1 MGPLG
6 VGKDSGVLFI
16 GGAESFLVAYSL
28 GLCDRKLGPAVL
40 AVDGVCWV
48 AGFAAGT
55 ESFQGLWSWDGEGL
69 VRAGVQVELISALA
83 LVPCDV
89 VGFKFPFPLG
99 RCLYCAAAP
108 WTVRSHW
115 NVLSRS
121 CGLVLLLLNI

>member
-16 GGAESFLVAYSL
+16 GGLELFWLVTGL

-69 VRAGVQVELISALA
+69 VRAGVEVELVSTLA
-83 LVPCDV
+83 LVPCYM
-89 VGFKFPFPLG
+89 VGFEFPFPLG

-108 WTVRSHW
+108 WTVQSH
-115 NVLSRS
+115 
-121 CGLVLLLLNI
+121 

>member
-1 MGPLG
+1 MGFSGIMLVREGCSRWGRAACFGGPLG

-69 VRAGVQVELISALA
+69 VRAGVEVELVSTLA
-83 LVPCDV
+83 LVP
-89 VGFKFPFPLG
+89 
-99 RCLYCAAAP
+99 
-108 WTVRSHW
+108 
-115 NVLSRS
+115 
-121 CGLVLLLLNI
+121 